1 MTRALS
7 FRPSVGLLT
16 LLAALCLAAAGWP
29 ASSQFQAVLVDLEGN
44 RHEVAQFA
52 YHSRTEFEYYV
63 GGERRVVPFQE
74 IDRIRFDGEPGA
86 EEQEVLVSLRS
97 GRRERG
103 IFATG
108 AGITPHQDAD
118 GGGGEVA
125 GFSGNTSLGPFFR
138 RAGQVREVILR
149 HPDGEGLVPERV
161 LKATVVTE
169 DGNRFEVD
177 GLRCRGGFRFDY
189 RVGQR
194 ERFADLFKVARIDF
208 EEGHLEDEGRPA
220 TITFWSGKKVVGE
233 VDAGTV
239 RLAGETD
246 KAYYDRVSAALT
258 GNTGVGRFSVGMR
271 AVKQIRFVQS
281 QTGSE
286 KVIAAPDSSASPPPA
301 TQPPGASSPV
311 QSK

>member
-1 MTRALS
+1 MVRASS
-7 FRPSVGLLT
+7 FRPSVGLPI
-16 LLAALCLAAAGWP
+16 LLAALCFASAGWP
-29 ASSQFQAVLVDLEGN
+29 VSSPFQAVLVDLEGN
-44 RHEVAQFA
+44 RHEVTQFT

-63 GGERRVVPFQE
+63 GSERRVVPFQE

-97 GRRERG
+97 GRQERG

-108 AGITPHQDAD
+108 AGITPHQDAE

-189 RVGQR
+189 RIGQR

-208 EEGHLEDEGRPA
+208 DEGHLEDEWRPA

-258 GNTGVGRFSVGMR
+258 GNTSVGIFSVGMR
-271 AVKQIRFVQS
+271 AVRQIRFVQG
-281 QTGSE
+281 QTGAE
-286 KVIAAPDSSASPPPA
+286 KGGAAPDSSESPPPTAPPPEA
-301 TQPPGASSPV
+301 TSPV